1 VSAPNPAPSEA
12 LTFDE
17 LVQLWPLLDVKEQ
30 VEGFRELARE
40 EAEAFFLTRYSVS
53 QAVLLL
59 GLPERE
65 RRGWLR
71 LLAPDDAVDV
81 LQHVPSE
88 RRSELLALLD
98 DTTRHEMRALL
109 AYAEDE
115 AGGLMNPRFARVR
128 PDMRADEALRYLR
141 RQARTRAETIYYAYV
156 LDSDQRLLGVLSFK
170 EILLAPDEQTI
181 AEVMRRDPICVRD
194 DVDQEE
200 IARLIARHDLMAL
213 PVVDAEGHMRGIVTV
228 DDVVDVLDEE
238 ATEDIQKLGG
248 MEALDLP
255 YWRTAF
261 ATLVQ
266 KRAGWLMLLFL
277 GELITTAAM
286 ASFQEEIAR
295 AVVLAVFLPLIISSG
310 GNSGSQASTLIVR
323 AMALGDVKAEQV
335 LRVLRREMGSGL
347 ALGGILAILGLVRV
361 FAWQALFGTYG
372 DHAGAIATTV
382 ALSLVGVVALGTL
395 AGAMLPFG
403 LRALRLDPASASAPF
418 VATLVDVS
426 GVVIYFSAAQLL
438 LRGTLL

>member
-1 VSAPNPAPSEA
+1 MAAPDPSPSET

-17 LVQLWPLLDVKEQ
+17 LVELWPLLDAKEQ
-30 VEGFRELARE
+30 VEGFRELERE
-40 EAEAFFLTRYSVS
+40 DAEAFFLTRYSVS

-71 LLAPDDAVDV
+71 LLAPDDAADV

-98 DTTRHEMRALL
+98 ETTRHEVQALL

-115 AGGLMNPRFARVR
+115 AGGLMSPRFARVR

-141 RQARTRAETIYYAYV
+141 RQARNRNETIYYAYV
-156 LDSDQRLLGVLSFK
+156 LGSDQHLLGVFSFK
-170 EILLAPDEQTI
+170 EILLAPDEQAI
-181 AEVMRRDPICVRD
+181 SEVMRRDPICVRD

-213 PVVDAEGHMRGIVTV
+213 PVVDAEGRMRGIVTV
-228 DDVVDVLDEE
+228 DDVVDVLTEE

-261 ATLVQ
+261 LTLVQ
-266 KRAGWLMLLFL
+266 K
-277 GELITTAAM
+277 
-286 ASFQEEIAR
+286 ASRSRSHAR
-295 AVVLAVFLPLIISSG
+295 SCWRYSCP
-310 GNSGSQASTLIVR
+310 
-323 AMALGDVKAEQV
+323 
-335 LRVLRREMGSGL
+335 
-347 ALGGILAILGLVRV
+347 
-361 FAWQALFGTYG
+361 
-372 DHAGAIATTV
+372 
-382 ALSLVGVVALGTL
+382 
-395 AGAMLPFG
+395 
-403 LRALRLDPASASAPF
+403 
-418 VATLVDVS
+418 
-426 GVVIYFSAAQLL
+426 
-438 LRGTLL
+438 